1 MSAIYDNWE
10 RLVDAVLKKQ
20 QLWQL
25 FHDHSRSSSI
35 LSEASDFSSSFNSRS
50 PLDDLAFDF
59 AKLGKSSWSQRVHP
73 KLVLISD
80 FSPAIDVKCLYLA
93 SSEILGIG
101 ISGTT
106 YAVTMD
112 NGVRIVV
119 KRLRLISISEQDF
132 KRHMDIVGNV
142 RHENVAALRA
152 YYSSKDERLMLYD
165 YYCKGSVYA
174 LLHGVFNSAT
184 SIGRNRKPRADVDWE
199 SRLKIAIGAAR
210 GIAEIHKHNGG
221 KLVHGNI
228 IASNVFLNRDMYGC
242 ISDLGLTNLIATNKS
257 TLTAHCYAP
266 EVKNTQNVSQ
276 ASDVYSFGILLLELL
291 TRKSPAYV
299 PCGPKPVN
307 LVKLV
312 TSVINRIRAAN
323 VFDADLL
330 KHPTIKEQ
338 MVKMFQ
344 IGMRC
349 VEKSVIK
356 RPKMSEVVML
366 LEEITMLNPKSQI
379 TPVKRKLVFFE
390 NANPAFDL
398 DEMLKASAEVLGK
411 GTFGTTYKAT
421 FEDGSSVVVKRLKDV
436 IATYEEF
443 QQHMEITGRMRHKN
457 INGLRAYYF
466 SRDETLL
473 LYDYHN
479 QDSVS
484 ALLHVVA
491 ILEGTTTGRG
501 KTLSKWETRLNIAVG
516 AARGIA
522 HIHLQDDR
530 KFLHGN
536 IKSSNI
542 FLYTQKYSIVSD
554 AGLAKLSRPIT
565 RSHMPTPGYCAPE
578 VKDTANVSQA
588 SDVYSFGV
596 VLLELLSG
604 KPNQITKDDGD
615 VISLVDWIQSVVVR
629 EEWMTKVFD
638 LEIPRHAYMEEAMV
652 QVLQI
657 AMDCV
662 RVVPEGRPRMSEVVK
677 MLEDI
682 SGVEPETGV
691 EDTWEQPL
699 ESRLESLLDDLLP
712 TL

>member
-20 QLWQL
+20 QLWEL
-25 FHDHSRSSSI
+25 FHDHSRSPSV
-35 LSEASDFSSSFNSRS
+35 LSEASDFSSSFYSRS
-50 PLDDLAFDF
+50 SLHNLSFDF
-59 AKLGKSSWSQRVHP
+59 ARLGSSSWSQRGHPKLVLVSDFSPAINVKYLYLASSELLGTGTLGTTYAAAMDNGVRIVVKRLRLMSISEQDFRRHMDTVGDVRHDNVVSLRAYYSSGDERLVLYDYYRKGSVHALLHGRNRKPRPDVDWESRLKIAIGAARGIAEIHKQNGGKLVHGNIRASNVFLNPDQYGCVSELGLRNLIASKSMSDAHYYAPEVKNTQDVSQASDVYSFGVLLLELLTRKSPAHVPGGPKAVNLVKLVTSVINRIRAANVFDADLLKHPTIKEQMVKLFQIGMRCVEKSAIKRPKMSEVVMLLQKITMLSSTSQITQLGKSSWSQRVHP

-174 LLHGVFNSAT
+174 LLHG
-184 SIGRNRKPRADVDWE
+184 RNRKPRADVDWE

-266 EVKNTQNVSQ
+266 ELKNTQNLSQ

-299 PCGPKPVN
+299 PCCPKPVN
-307 LVKLV
+307 IVKLV

-349 VEKSVIK
+349 
-356 RPKMSEVVML
+356 
-366 LEEITMLNPKSQI
+366 
-379 TPVKRKLVFFE
+379 E
-390 NANPAFDL
+390 NRQLRDL
-398 DEMLKASAEVLGK
+398 RCLK
-411 GTFGTTYKAT
+411 
-421 FEDGSSVVVKRLKDV
+421 
-436 IATYEEF
+436 
-443 QQHMEITGRMRHKN
+443 
-457 INGLRAYYF
+457 
-466 SRDETLL
+466 
-473 LYDYHN
+473 
-479 QDSVS
+479 
-484 ALLHVVA
+484 
-491 ILEGTTTGRG
+491 
-501 KTLSKWETRLNIAVG
+501 
-516 AARGIA
+516 
-522 HIHLQDDR
+522 
-530 KFLHGN
+530 
-536 IKSSNI
+536 
-542 FLYTQKYSIVSD
+542 
-554 AGLAKLSRPIT
+554 
-565 RSHMPTPGYCAPE
+565 
-578 VKDTANVSQA
+578 
-588 SDVYSFGV
+588 
-596 VLLELLSG
+596 
-604 KPNQITKDDGD
+604 
-615 VISLVDWIQSVVVR
+615 
-629 EEWMTKVFD
+629 
-638 LEIPRHAYMEEAMV
+638 
-652 QVLQI
+652 
-657 AMDCV
+657 
-662 RVVPEGRPRMSEVVK
+662 
-677 MLEDI
+677 
-682 SGVEPETGV
+682 
-691 EDTWEQPL
+691 
-699 ESRLESLLDDLLP
+699 
-712 TL
+712 